1 VQRVYVRT
9 DDFRLAHHLLDEL
22 ESLGISSGLLGVDEP
37 LPEPDAW
44 WFGTPDEVHRLGGR
58 GVPVDVDE
66 VKATVSKWSLTRR
79 RESPPSTLT
88 VGFDSGPRPGCA
100 FLIDGQPM
108 GTKETH
114 SILEAVEWL
123 LHLVQAL
130 EPNAVLVRIGHGSPT
145 HRDQLINH
153 VLSLG
158 FNVEM
163 VNEHRTS
170 GGTSRHAHGAS
181 ALKIALQAGTSIH
194 EQRTL
199 KPTPG
204 ELRNLQRISRLRS
217 KGKLTISMD
226 VARLV
231 SHGEL
236 SMDEALQSS
245 GYEDS

>member
-1 VQRVYVRT
+1 VYVRT

-108 GTKETH
+108 GTKETIPSWKPWNGFSTLFKH
-114 SILEAVEWL
+114 WNLTLFSF
-123 LHLVQAL
+123 AL
-130 EPNAVLVRIGHGSPT
+130 
-145 HRDQLINH
+145 
-153 VLSLG
+153 
-158 FNVEM
+158 
-163 VNEHRTS
+163 
-170 GGTSRHAHGAS
+170 GTVP
-181 ALKIALQAGTSIH
+181 
-194 EQRTL
+194 QRTAINSSTMFSLLDSML
-199 KPTPG
+199 KWSMNIEPAGGPRAMRTGRQPSKSPCKQG
-204 ELRNLQRISRLRS
+204 LPSMS
-217 KGKLTISMD
+217 KGP
-226 VARLV
+226 
-231 SHGEL
+231 
-236 SMDEALQSS
+236 
-245 GYEDS
+245 